1 MRDFI
6 AGLAALVLLL
16 TAASLMATLAFY
28 RRRREQAR
36 DDVASRGQAVIA
48 EIPHGAEMTL
58 FTEDAA
64 TFSYG
69 EHRIDKAQITAA
81 RVLINGSPIA
91 AHVSSRFPR
100 EAGTMATT
108 FEDRPEGISHDRW
121 DVAIE
126 TTGGT
131 TLVECGAIRERI
143 SQELARRIFEAVKT
157 DLAQRD
163 QEAHHSTSAS
173 PAR

>member
-1 MRDFI
+1 MRDVI

-36 DDVASRGQAVIA
+36 RDVESRGQIVIA
-48 EIPHGAEMTL
+48 EIPHGDELTL
-58 FTEDAA
+58 FTENAA
-64 TFSYG
+64 TFSFG
-69 EHRIDKAQITAA
+69 EQRIDKAQITAV

-100 EAGTMATT
+100 APSTMQTR
-108 FEDRPEGISHDRW
+108 FDDRPEGISHDRW

-143 SQELARRIFEAVKT
+143 SQELARRIFDAVKT

-163 QEAHHSTSAS
+163 QAAGVT
-173 PAR
+173 

>member
-6 AGLAALVLLL
+6 AGLIALLLLL

-28 RRRREQAR
+28 RRRREQVRR
-36 DDVASRGQAVIA
+36 DVESRGQVITA
-48 EIPHGAEMTL
+48 EIPHGAELTL
-58 FTEDAA
+58 FTENAA
-64 TFSYG
+64 TFSYAEQG
-69 EHRIDKAQITAA
+69 IDKAQITAV

-100 EAGTMATT
+100 EAGIMPTA
-108 FEDRPEGISHDRW
+108 FDDRPEGISHDRW

-126 TTGGT
+126 TTGET

-143 SQELARRIFEAVKT
+143 SQELARRIFEAVKAE
-157 DLAQRD
+157 LVQRD
-163 QEAHHSTSAS
+163 RDAGV
-173 PAR
+173 P